1 MENKAVFLF
10 MLATMLTTV
19 AEPFS
24 SNDDV
29 IYVENTLPDTD
40 GDGIN
45 DYSDA
50 FPLDSNEDTDTDGDG
65 WGNNADFCPR
75 IPDNTNL
82 DYDNDSIGDVCDID
96 DDNDGVFDE
105 YDIEPFG
112 DAERNYT
119 VLMVATQLMDIQKN
133 QPDEPFLIIDTPL
146 FDMRTHNHSGYMANA
161 TVNLNIDDHIYSQMM
176 LNISAW
182 DSDYGVNE
190 DDYYGYCHLY
200 LPALNTCRGDYMRV
214 LAVDTMMLVNDE
226 ETKEQVSLWLNSES
240 PLPKENYVSGGF
252 FGNLWNSLLGLFEDF
267 ISIDSAENMAIQW
280 IKNAFLLNGGA
291 LLLI

>member
-1 MENKAVFLF
+1 
-10 MLATMLTTV
+10 
-19 AEPFS
+19 
-24 SNDDV
+24 
-29 IYVENTLPDTD
+29 
-40 GDGIN
+40 
-45 DYSDA
+45 
-50 FPLDSNEDTDTDGDG
+50 
-65 WGNNADFCPR
+65 
-75 IPDNTNL
+75 
-82 DYDNDSIGDVCDID
+82 
-96 DDNDGVFDE
+96 
-105 YDIEPFG
+105 
-112 DAERNYT
+112 
-119 VLMVATQLMDIQKN
+119 
-133 QPDEPFLIIDTPL
+133 
-146 FDMRTHNHSGYMANA
+146 
-161 TVNLNIDDHIYSQMM
+161 M